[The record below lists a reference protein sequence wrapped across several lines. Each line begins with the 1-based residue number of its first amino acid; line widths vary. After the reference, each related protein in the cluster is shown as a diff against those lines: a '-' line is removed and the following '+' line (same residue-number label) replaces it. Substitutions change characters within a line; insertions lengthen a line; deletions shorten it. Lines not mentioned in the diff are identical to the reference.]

1 MAAAVAAVAVSAAP
15 AESEPDR
22 SGAEEE
28 AREGVPE
35 EDGGGQPAGN
45 GSAAAQTRLAKLPLS
60 RIKALMKAD
69 PDVTLASQESVFI
82 IAKAT
87 ELFVEMIARDALVYA
102 QQGKRKTLQR
112 KDLDNA
118 IEAIDEFAFLE
129 AKGVQMQKD
138 IQCCMQYSGGK
149 VRAKDVVRLYT
160 KRAVKCA
167 DPRDRKVK
175 RLLMKLTQRQRTK
188 AQRSMWPQPQGYLP
202 LITEVRR
209 HQALFAHFFIPE

>member
-1 MAAAVAAVAVSAAP
+1 MAAAAAAVAVSAAP

-35 EDGGGQPAGN
+35 EEDGGGGQPAGN
-45 GSAAAQTRLAKLPLS
+45 GGAAAQTRLAKLPLS

-129 AKGVQMQKD
+129 GTLD
-138 IQCCMQYSGGK
+138 
-149 VRAKDVVRLYT
+149 
-160 KRAVKCA
+160 
-167 DPRDRKVK
+167 
-175 RLLMKLTQRQRTK
+175 
-188 AQRSMWPQPQGYLP
+188 
-202 LITEVRR
+202 
-209 HQALFAHFFIPE
+209 